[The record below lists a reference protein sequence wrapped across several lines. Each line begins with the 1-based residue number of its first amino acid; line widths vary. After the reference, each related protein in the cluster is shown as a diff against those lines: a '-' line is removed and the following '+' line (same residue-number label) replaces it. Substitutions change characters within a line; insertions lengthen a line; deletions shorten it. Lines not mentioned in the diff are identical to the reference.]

1 MSKAKIGFICSM
13 LIAGSLGLFVRGIPL
28 SSAQIALVRG
38 IVGSLFIFGFACLS
52 GRRFSFNC
60 IRKNLVP
67 LLLSGI
73 ALGFNWMLLFQAYR
87 YTTIAT
93 ATICYYFAPVLILF
107 LSPLVLK
114 ERLDKIKVLC
124 ILVAMAGMVCV
135 AGNGGIGD
143 GNFLGILYGLG
154 AALVYASIVLLNKRL
169 QDISGVESAFVQ
181 LLVSA
186 IAMFPYVLFTDGIH
200 FAKISGT
207 AILLLIV
214 VGIVHTGVMYLL
226 YFSCLQK
233 LSSQTAAVFSYI
245 DPVSAIVFA
254 AVILSEGMM
263 PLQIAGGVLVLG
275 ATLLNEIYTF
285 QKDKSKLS
293 IE

>member
-1 MSKAKIGFICSM
+1 MNKAKIGFICSM

-38 IVGSLFIFGFACLS
+38 IVGSLFIFGFAYLC
-52 GRRFSFNC
+52 GQRFSLAR
-60 IRKNLVP
+60 IRKNLIF
-67 LLLSGI
+67 LLLSGV

-107 LSPLVLK
+107 LSPLILK
-114 ERLDKIKVLC
+114 EKLNKVKVLC
-124 ILVAMAGMVCV
+124 ILAAMAGMVCV
-135 AGNGGIGD
+135 AGTGGAGS
-143 GNFLGILYGLG
+143 GNFVGILYGLG

-169 QDISGVESAFVQ
+169 KDISGVESAFVQ
-181 LLVSA
+181 LLVSVA
-186 IAMFPYVLFTDGIH
+186 AMLPYVLFTDGLH
-200 FAKISGT
+200 FGKISGT
-207 AILLLIV
+207 AVLLLIV
-214 VGIVHTGVMYLL
+214 VGVVHTGVMYLL

-254 AVILSEGMM
+254 AVFLQEGMK
-263 PLQIAGGVLVLG
+263 PLQIAGGALVLG
-275 ATLLNEIYTF
+275 ATLINEIYTF
-285 QKDKSKLS
+285 RKGKRELAV
-293 IE
+293 E